1 MKKKKKNYLSKC
13 LYTSFFFFFFT
24 PKYNFSLSTIN
35 KMQRT
40 KTSEASR
47 LLLLDL
53 NSVSFGSINFNGT
66 RQH

>member
-1 MKKKKKNYLSKC
+1 MKKKKELPFEMFIYF
-13 LYTSFFFFFFT
+13 FFFFFFT